1 MQDAVAPRMTDKDD
15 YETVAANAPGPDEV
29 QWVFGYGSIVYR
41 PGFTAGEKVSGC
53 IKDWKRVMYQ
63 HSTGVN
69 FHQCILLSRCGGC

>member
-1 MQDAVAPRMTDKDD
+1 MQDAVAPRMTDNND
-15 YETVAANAPGPDEV
+15 YEAVVANAPGPEEV

-69 FHQCILLSRCGGC
+69 FHQSMLPG